1 VCVRALCIDIDLAAE
16 QEAVAAQDDGGGDAG
31 WCAWFGPAAP
41 AKPDGGRRRDGVAT
55 VAVRDVPADEAPE
68 RKGGGQALGFVSYR
82 VRDGDKFVGTWQEYQ
97 SE

>member
-1 VCVRALCIDIDLAAE
+1 MARLIGLRAAARLT
-16 QEAVAAQDDGGGDAG
+16 GGGEA
-31 WCAWFGPAAP
+31 ATAAP